1 MEGVEQNTPDDKEE
15 SPLLCCEPEYVED
28 SDSITIETLEKKI
41 KSQPETNKIESDSN
55 SNQPTNIEIEIES
68 IPELED
74 IPKYSPNM
82 SPKEPKKAKPR
93 KSKVFEELIVDFEEK
108 YEIVSGSDSEEN
120 FRKSKNLDIEKKK
133 CKVNK
138 SW

>member
-15 SPLLCCEPEYVED
+15 SPLLSEPEHVED
-28 SDSITIETLEKKI
+28 SDSIIIETLEKKI
-41 KSQPETNKIESDSN
+41 KSQPETNIESN

-68 IPELED
+68 IPKLED

>member
-15 SPLLCCEPEYVED
+15 SPLLSKSELVED
-28 SDSITIETLEKKI
+28 SDSIIIETLENKI
-41 KSQPETNKIESDSN
+41 KSQPETNKIESESN

-108 YEIVSGSDSEEN
+108 YEIVSGSDAEEN

-133 CKVNK
+133 CKVDK
-138 SW
+138 TW

>member
-15 SPLLCCEPEYVED
+15 SPLLSKPELVED
-28 SDSITIETLEKKI
+28 SDSIIIETLENKI
-41 KSQPETNKIESDSN
+41 KSQPETNKIESESN

-108 YEIVSGSDSEEN
+108 YEIVSGSDAEEN

-133 CKVNK
+133 CKVDK
-138 SW
+138 TW